1 MKASGFIFPE
11 QTAQAFLLLTA
22 GMLAILG
29 MAGLINREQAE
40 EQTAESPAFEID
52 APLSEEVF
60 SVLPE
65 EISTEV
71 FAGFQAPLTGKITSR
86 YGYRSDP
93 FTGETKYHRG
103 VDIAVPAGTEVR
115 AAAGGTVTVSAYGS
129 VGGNYVIIAHE
140 NGTQSYYGHLQT
152 RTVSKG
158 DFVKQGQIIGLS
170 GATGKVTGAHLH
182 FQLTYRD
189 RTVDPQKYVDLTP

>member
-1 MKASGFIFPE
+1 MKSSGFLFPE

-29 MAGLINREQAE
+29 MTGLVNSEKAAE
-40 EQTAESPAFEID
+40 LTAEAPAFEID

-65 EISTEV
+65 EVASSV
-71 FAGFQAPLTGKITSR
+71 FSEFQAPLTGRISSR

-115 AAAGGTVTVSAYGS
+115 AAAGGTVTASTYGS
-129 VGGNYVIIAHE
+129 AGGNYVIITHE

-158 DFVKQGQIIGLS
+158 DSVERGQIIGLS

-182 FQLTYRD
+182 FQLTYND

>member
-1 MKASGFIFPE
+1 MKSSGFLFPE

-29 MAGLINREQAE
+29 MTGLVNSEKAAE
-40 EQTAESPAFEID
+40 LTAEAPAFESD

-65 EISTEV
+65 EVASSV
-71 FAGFQAPLTGKITSR
+71 FSEFQAPLTGRISSR

-93 FTGETKYHRG
+93 FTGETKHHRG

-115 AAAGGTVTVSAYGS
+115 AAAGGTVTASTYGS
-129 VGGNYVIIAHE
+129 VGGNYVIITHE

-158 DFVKQGQIIGLS
+158 DSVERGQIIGLS

-182 FQLTYRD
+182 FQLTYND

>member
-1 MKASGFIFPE
+1 MKSSGFLFPE

-29 MAGLINREQAE
+29 MTGLVNSEKAA
-40 EQTAESPAFEID
+40 EQTAEAPAFEID

-65 EISTEV
+65 EVASSV
-71 FAGFQAPLTGKITSR
+71 FSEFQAPLTGRISSR

-115 AAAGGTVTVSAYGS
+115 AAAGGTVTASAYGS
-129 VGGNYVIIAHE
+129 VGGNYVIITHE

-158 DFVKQGQIIGLS
+158 DSVERGQIIGLS

-182 FQLTYRD
+182 FQLTYND